1 MPPTRADWTAVRG
14 DAFAKNVTAYDA
26 TGAIL
31 DLTGKTV
38 WFTVKDAA
46 DQGTDDTNAITRC
59 YWVSGGS
66 SSGITV
72 SAPTTGVIQIVAPGS
87 DMAALNPERRYVY
100 DVQVLLNSQPYTL
113 VYGDISVL
121 SDVTRRVTTP

>member
-14 DAFAKNVTAYDA
+14 DAFAKNVTAYDS

-46 DQGTDDTNAITRC
+46 DQGTDDTNAITKC
-59 YWVSGGS
+59 YWVSGGA

-72 SAPTTGVIQIVAPGS
+72 PTPSNGVMQIVAPGS
-87 DMAALNPERRYVY
+87 DMANLNPERRYVY
-100 DVQVLLNSQPYTL
+100 DVQVLLNSQPYTI
-113 VYGDISVL
+113 VYGEISVL
-121 SDVTRRVTTP
+121 SDVTRRVVTP

>member
-14 DAFAKNVTAYDA
+14 DAFAKNVTAYDS

-38 WFTVKDAA
+38 WFTVKDAD
-46 DQGTDDTNAITRC
+46 DQTSDDTSAITRC

-72 SAPTTGVIQIVAPGS
+72 SAPTTGVMQIVAPGS

-100 DVQVLLNSQPYTL
+100 DVQVLLNSEPYTI
-113 VYGDISVL
+113 VFGEIGVL
-121 SDVTRRVTTP
+121 ADVTLRTTTP